1 MVDVYKIFKK
11 KSIILLSCCGLFWQ
25 ACNNI
30 DKPVSVPTYFH
41 IDSFH
46 FVQNNLL
53 HPSQLPPSG
62 TPALSLD
69 QLVTTSHQINVAWVY
84 YNNNPIGIFDLPA
97 TFPVITNGPGQLEVS
112 PGIIADGENNDVINY
127 TFYSTDTFS
136 FNPQP
141 GQTINHTPQT
151 GYYADDNVWIINN
164 FEGSSNSYFAPWE
177 GSPGGVTVVSGDSV
191 FEGYHSGMIALSVPN
206 VDSSIDSTTF
216 SFQIPTGMA
225 YIEFDYNSTIPFYV
239 GLQANLSNFIS
250 STPTFLT
257 GIYPNSGWEKF
268 YLEVD
273 GFTATAQATSYN
285 FFIKADLL
293 PGQTSGRLLIDNIQV
308 VTN

>member
-1 MVDVYKIFKK
+1 MSDIYKKIRSFI
-11 KSIILLSCCGLFWQ
+11 IILFGCSLISQG
-25 ACNNI
+25 CNSI
-30 DKPVSVPTYFH
+30 DAASPVPTYIH

-53 HPSQLPPSG
+53 HPYLLPPNG
-62 TPALSLD
+62 TPLLQSGAL
-69 QLVTTSHQINVAWVY
+69 VPTSHQTNVAWVY
-84 YNNNPIGIFDLPA
+84 YNNNPIGIFDLPV

-112 PGIIADGENNDVINY
+112 PGIIADGENNDVVNY

-151 GYYADDNVWIINN
+151 GYYSDDNVWIINN
-164 FEGSSNSYFAPWE
+164 FEESNQSYFAPWG
-177 GSPGGVTVVSGDSV
+177 GSPGGVIVITGDSV
-191 FEGYHSGMIALSVPN
+191 AYGYHAGMIALSIPS

-225 YIEFDYNSTIPFYV
+225 YIEFDYNSTVPFYV
-239 GLQANLSNFIS
+239 GLQANLSSFIS
-250 STPTFLT
+250 STPSYLT

-273 GFTATAQATSYN
+273 GFTASAQATSYN

-293 PGQTSGRLLIDNIQV
+293 PGQTSGRLLIDNIQLI
-308 VTN
+308 TN